1 MDIVDVKIDQIDHNN
16 GQIEGLPKNPR
27 FIKDNKFDLLV
38 DSLRSIPDMVSA
50 RPCIVYPFGNRF
62 VCLAGN
68 MRLRAAKKL
77 NWDVIKCA
85 VLDKETTVKQL
96 REITIKDNS
105 SYGENDWE
113 LLSNEWELDELL
125 DWGVDVPDMP
135 NESNCADI
143 IDDEIG
149 DTSSDLC
156 VDIGDVVDFVKDG
169 VVLHRLLCG
178 DAQDEQSYKK
188 LMGGEL
194 ADLYITDPPYGVS
207 YSDKNKFLNQA
218 DKGNR
223 IQKPIEN
230 DHLSV
235 KDSAALW
242 LQVFENASK
251 YMQNISSYYIFSA
264 QGGDLMMMMMMMID
278 KVFQLKHCLIWVKNN
293 HVLGRCDYNYKH
305 EPILF
310 GWKKGGTHKF
320 LGGFKTSVLEF
331 DKPLKSDLHPTMKPV
346 GLICELVTN
355 SSNEGDL
362 ILDTFAGSG
371 TSFVACH
378 KTNRRCFG
386 IEIDAKYCSVII
398 NRMIEIDGEIT
409 IMKNGEKWDIS
420 PF

>member
-1 MDIVDVKIDQIDHNN
+1 MDILDIEIDAIDHNN
-16 GQIEGLPKNPR
+16 GQIDGLPKNPR

-38 DSLRSIPDMVSA
+38 DSLRSLPDMVSA
-50 RPCIVYPFGNRF
+50 RPCIVYPFGGRF

-77 NWDVIKCA
+77 NWDKIKCA
-85 VLDKETTVKQL
+85 VLDAETPANQL

-105 SYGENDWE
+105 SYGENDWD

-125 DWGVDVPDMP
+125 DWGVNIPDMP
-135 NESNCADI
+135 IEQNFTDTD
-143 IDDEIG
+143 DDEIT
-149 DTSSDLC
+149 DTNNDLHLET
-156 VDIGDVVDFVKDG
+156 GDVVDFVKG
-169 VVLHRLLCG
+169 GEVLHRLICG
-178 DAQDEQSYKK
+178 DAQDEQNYKK
-188 LMGGEL
+188 LMGEEF

-207 YSDKNKFLNQA
+207 YSDKNKFLNKI
-218 DKGNR
+218 DKGNKV
-223 IQKPIEN
+223 QKEIEN

-235 KDSAALW
+235 NDCAALW

-251 YMQNISSYYIFSA
+251 YMSNTSSYYIFSA
-264 QGGDLMMMMMMMID
+264 QGGELMMMMMMID

-293 HVLGRCDYNYKH
+293 HVLGRCDYSYKH

-346 GLICELVTN
+346 GLICELVIN

-362 ILDTFAGSG
+362 VLDTFAGSG

-386 IEIDAKYCSVII
+386 IEMDAEYCSVIVS
-398 NRMIEIDGEIT
+398 RMIEIDSEIT
-409 IMKNGEKWDIS
+409 LIKNGEKWDIS